1 MTMLKRMMG
10 DGYENYQN
18 NMNYEKNEPT
28 IIKVGLILISNKKC
42 KNQGQKH
49 EMCKA

>member
-1 MTMLKRMMG
+1 MKMLKRMMG
-10 DGYENYQN
+10 DGHENYQN

-28 IIKVGLILISNKKC
+28 ITKVSLILIPNTKC
-42 KNQGQKH
+42 ENQGQKH